1 MKKYRAGG
9 LQVALGKKR
18 LGDLLVATGYITPEA
33 LREVISEQSRTGER
47 LGRILVNKG
56 YITEQSLIEALE
68 FQLGIPHV
76 VLAKRK
82 IPPEVLAAVPE
93 RIAKQYKVFP
103 VERKGNRLVLGMLD
117 PTDVMVLDN
126 LRLLLN
132 MEIQPVIVTEEDLER
147 ALSKYYGIQETVAE
161 VFRDLDIEF
170 EEEKREEEPAAEA
183 LVEDAPIVRLVNLI
197 ISQAVKERAS
207 DIHLEPSEEE
217 LVVRYRV
224 DGMLRRVM
232 TSPKNT
238 QAAIISRVK
247 IISGMN
253 IAEKR
258 LPQDGRIQLRVE
270 GIPVDIRVS
279 SIPTVHGEK
288 VVMRLLYKTGVLMK
302 MERLGFLPEMLE
314 KFRSIYRQPHGI
326 ILVTGPTG
334 SGKSTTLCAVL
345 NELNSPEVNIMTVE
359 DPVEYQIPGV
369 NQVQVNQKAGLTFT
383 TALRSFLRQD
393 PDIIMVGEIRDT
405 ETARIATQAALTG
418 HLVLSTL
425 HTNDAPSS
433 ITRLIDMEI
442 EPFLVASTVIGV
454 IAQRLVRGVCN
465 GCKEQYRL
473 TPMDPFYRSV
483 RENLPDHPDEELIF
497 YRGKGCHQC
506 NGTGYVRRLAIH
518 EVLLL
523 DQQLRA
529 LISRDVPAGAIKE
542 EAVKAGMKTLFQDG
556 LLKALQGKTTLEEVV
571 RASYSI

>member
-1 MKKYRAGG
+1 LAI
-9 LQVALGKKR
+9 GKKR
-18 LGDLLVATGYITPEA
+18 LGDLLVATGYITQET
-33 LREVISEQSRTGER
+33 LQEVLKEQNRTGER

-56 YITEQSLIEALE
+56 YITEQNLIEALE

-76 VLAKRK
+76 VLAKRE
-82 IPPEVLAAVPE
+82 IPQEVVTAVPE
-93 RIAKQYKVFP
+93 HIANKYKVFP
-103 VERKGNRLVLGMLD
+103 VEKEGNRLVLGMVD
-117 PTDVMVLDN
+117 PTDVVALDN

-132 MEIQPVIVTEEDLER
+132 VEIQPVIVTEEDLQR
-147 ALSKYYGIQETVAE
+147 ALGKYYGIQGTVAE
-161 VFRDLDIEF
+161 VFKDLDIEF
-170 EEEKREEEPAAEA
+170 EEEKKEEEPAVEE

-207 DIHLEPSEEE
+207 DIHLEPSEKE

-224 DGMLRRVM
+224 DGVLRRMM

-270 GIPVDIRVS
+270 GAPVDIRVS
-279 SIPTVHGEK
+279 SIPTVFGEK
-288 VVMRLLYKTGVLMK
+288 IVMRILFKSGVLTK
-302 MERLGFLPEMLE
+302 MERLGFLPDTLE
-314 KFRSIYRQPHGI
+314 KFRSVYRQPHGI

-334 SGKSTTLCAVL
+334 SGKSTTLSAVL

-369 NQVQVNQKAGLTFT
+369 NQVQVNQKAGLTFAA
-383 TALRSFLRQD
+383 ALRSFLRQD

-454 IAQRLVRGVCN
+454 VAQRLVRGVCD
-465 GCKEQYRL
+465 GCKEPYRL
-473 TPMDPFYRSV
+473 EPDNPFYQSV
-483 RENLPDHPDEELIF
+483 RENLPDHSEEQLIF
-497 YRGKGCHQC
+497 YRGKGCRQC
-506 NGTGYVRRLAIH
+506 NGSGYARRLAIH

-523 DQQLRA
+523 NPELRS
-529 LISRDVPAGAIKE
+529 LISKDIPAGALKE
-542 EAVKAGMKTLFQDG
+542 AAIKAGMRTLFQDG
-556 LLKALQGKTTLEEVV
+556 LLKALQAKTTLEEVV
-571 RASYSI
+571 RAAYSM